1 MRKLS
6 LYSKL
11 VFFPST
17 PETFSRNFIEAKMMG
32 LEIVSNDLIGA
43 SHESWY
49 AKEGEEL
56 TNIMREKKKDLVNML
71 TK

>member
-1 MRKLS
+1 
-6 LYSKL
+6 
-11 VFFPST
+11 
-17 PETFSRNFIEAKMMG
+17 MG